1 MSKKQTDFLTLSE
14 EVISELKGLGYMDS
28 SLTNYRRH
36 YRRIG
41 SFMEEHAVKDYSPD
55 WGKAFIDE
63 YYPCDND
70 RRRMVLLMIRR
81 LDDHLNGIPYRC
93 HHAMKTPY
101 VPPAFKSVLDDYQE
115 YCGNIGNKPGTING
129 KNAFV

>member
-28 SLTNYRRH
+28 SLTNYRRL

-41 SFMEEHAVKDYSPD
+41 SFMEEHAVKEYSPD

-70 RRRMVLLMIRR
+70 RRRMVSLM
-81 LDDHLNGIPYRC
+81 L
-93 HHAMKTPY
+93 
-101 VPPAFKSVLDDYQE
+101 
-115 YCGNIGNKPGTING
+115 
-129 KNAFV
+129 